1 MTNTRSARW
10 IYKVTTAVGLS
21 LFVGACS
28 STSSSPPG
36 GMSAEATKVEKQ
48 DQHSGMLLRY
58 CNKLYEAKDLYVAA
72 SMCRR
77 AYDVNPTD
85 PAPLY
90 TLADI
95 YDDMGATESKANAYR
110 LALQID
116 PDDVEALYGLGKT
129 SIDMGRYDLAVAQ
142 LERAI
147 QLDPTDARFYNAMGV
162 AKDQLL
168 EHETAQMLY
177 REGLA
182 IDPDNVSLRNN
193 LGLSL
198 TLSGNHKESVAML
211 RDVAREPGAGT
222 VGSRNLA
229 LAATNAAKPQPN
241 MAMEDADGAPTG
253 LLSADAES
261 GMEQEMQ
268 TAMAKDEWKVDFPS
282 KDRPL
287 PASLFAAMSKPM
299 TKAKD
304 QELAQNMSQD
314 KEKSDGVAVASV
326 DDSMDQAQIGSLG
339 SANVSMD
346 AEPGSEAATAD
357 AGARMPTGIFASDRM
372 SDDKDSTVP
381 SPEEI
386 RGSMAET
393 GNAHK
398 ASGPKVVTAPA
409 QAPATASAASAASG
423 ETSYT
428 VQVGSYTSEEGAKR
442 GWGIISEAA
451 KDILKDVPH
460 SIVAADLGGEKG
472 TVYRL
477 RAGEMA
483 DKASANQLCAD
494 LSDKDV
500 GCFVVRLP
508 EAAPAPAAQATPN
521 EPMAEKSQG

>member
-1 MTNTRSARW
+1 
-10 IYKVTTAVGLS
+10 
-21 LFVGACS
+21 
-28 STSSSPPG
+28 
-36 GMSAEATKVEKQ
+36 MSAEATKVEKQ

-110 LALQID
+110 LALQIN

-142 LERAI
+142 LDRAI
-147 QLDPTDARFYNAMGV
+147 QLDSKDARFYNAMGV
-162 AKDQLL
+162 AKDQLG
-168 EHETAQMLY
+168 EHDTAQMLY
-177 REGLA
+177 REGLS

-198 TLSGNHKESVAML
+198 TLSGKHQESVAML

-222 VGSRNLA
+222 VGSGNLA
-229 LAATNAAKPQPN
+229 LAATNAAKPQPD

-253 LLSADAES
+253 LVSADS
-261 GMEQEMQ
+261 DMDQGTQ
-268 TAMAKDEWKVDFPS
+268 TAMAEDEWKVDFPS

-299 TKAKD
+299 PKAMD
-304 QELAQNMSQD
+304 QELAQDVSQD
-314 KEKSDGVAVASV
+314 MEQSDGVAEASV

-346 AEPGSEAATAD
+346 ADPGSEAGTAD
-357 AGARMPTGIFASDRM
+357 ASARMPTGVFASDRM
-372 SDDKDSTVP
+372 SDDADSTVP

-386 RGSMAET
+386 RSSMAAT
-393 GNAHK
+393 GDEQQG
-398 ASGPKVVTAPA
+398 SGPKVVTAPA
-409 QAPATASAASAASG
+409 QAPAMASFASAASG

-428 VQVGSYTSEEGAKR
+428 VQVGSYTSEESAKR

-451 KDILKDVPH
+451 QEILKDVPH
-460 SIVAADLGGEKG
+460 SIVSADLGGEKG

-483 DKASANQLCAD
+483 DKASADQLCAE

-500 GCFVVRLP
+500 GCYVVRLP
-508 EAAPAPAAQATPN
+508 EAAPAPAAQATPGAPAAESSDKAVMPS
-521 EPMAEKSQG
+521 EPVAEESQG